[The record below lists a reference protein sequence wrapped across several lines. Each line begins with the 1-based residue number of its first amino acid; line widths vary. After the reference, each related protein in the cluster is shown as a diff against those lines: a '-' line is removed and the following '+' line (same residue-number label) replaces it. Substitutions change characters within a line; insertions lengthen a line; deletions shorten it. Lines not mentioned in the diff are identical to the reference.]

1 MTKIIILALMVA
13 NSPLEDSDSYVF
25 TEPYFTS
32 TAECRLYVNLNM
44 RPIMRH
50 LYDQFGG
57 KKVANIYCIPEKQLN
72 QFIENTRV

>member
-1 MTKIIILALMVA
+1 MTKIIILALMVTT
-13 NSPLEDSDSYVF
+13 NPLKESDSYVF

-32 TAECRLYVNLNM
+32 TAECHLYVNLNM

-72 QFIENTRV
+72 KFFDNTRA